1 MIKYLVKKALK
12 KWLNKKAKGALKRL
26 VQDYLKK
33 KLWNKKDSQKY
44 SKSSKPNTG
53 FQAEHQEIK
62 NSNSTKQKQG
72 LDWDGLGRKNQG
84 GNRGWQPP
92 ETAKPYLSNIRKA
105 EQNNQMPEN
114 LLARLIYQESRYRKD
129 IITGKTVSSAGAVGI
144 AQIVPKW
151 HPDVDPLNPEQ
162 SIHYAAKY
170 LSQLQRQFGDWPTA
184 LAAYNWGPGNVSKAQ
199 KNHGHS
205 WLDKAPKETQNY
217 VNQIWG
223 DVA

>member
-1 MIKYLVKKALK
+1 MIKYLAKKILNKWVK
-12 KWLNKKAKGALKRL
+12 KKAKGALQKSI
-26 VQDYLKK
+26 QNYLKK
-33 KLWNKKDSQKY
+33 KLWDKDYSRSAGSNPGFHDKYQKKANVDSAK
-44 SKSSKPNTG
+44 K
-53 FQAEHQEIK
+53 
-62 NSNSTKQKQG
+62 
-72 LDWDGLGRKNQG
+72 GLGLSSEGHKKS
-84 GNRGWQPP
+84 GNRRWQPP
-92 ETAKPYLSNIRKA
+92 ETAKPYLSNIRQA
-105 EQNNQMPEN
+105 EKHHCMPEN

-170 LSQLQRQFGDWPTA
+170 LSQLKRQFGDWPTA

-199 KNHGHS
+199 KKHGRS
-205 WLDKAPKETQNY
+205 WLDKAPRETQNY
-217 VNQIWG
+217 VGQIWG